1 MTRMNL
7 KFGER
12 IREVRNKSG
21 FTQKEFGALLD
32 IPQTTLSAYETDRMQ
47 PTIISLVAIA
57 VRFGVSLDW
66 LCGIESNPSNDLY
79 TSLNAAEKLLQE
91 WEARQRIEM
100 REMKK
105 LRKALLA
112 AKSAALKKERD

>member
-1 MTRMNL
+1 MNL